1 MRPWTFYIGWGTDMT
16 TYATFMDTLQP
27 MYYSQV
33 EEQVYWKKV
42 WDDSERKDKDA
53 KAFERQAAAASWTLT
68 ELALRLYPRKH
79 VATQTR
85 LTELRIEIRSAFR
98 ETQK

>member
-1 MRPWTFYIGWGTDMT
+1 MT
-16 TYATFMDTLQP
+16 TYASFMDTLEP
-27 MYYSQV
+27 LYSGYIK
-33 EEQVYWKKV
+33 EQIYWKDLWKS
-42 WDDSERKDKDA
+42 SEYSDRDA
-53 KAFERQAAAASWTLT
+53 KSFERSDAAAAHALND
-68 ELALRLYPRKH
+68 LALKLYPRKH